1 MIEVEIKVKI
11 IDREESA
18 QKLITLGFEMGH
30 EKKETDIYFD
40 NQEGSFRKGDKA
52 LRIRQYENLTL
63 NKKVSCITYK
73 GPKLDQVSMTR
84 KELEMKI
91 ESGETGVEILKNLG
105 FFPVHPVVKFRQY
118 FHKGDVNACLD
129 QVEGLG
135 DYLELEI
142 IVESKDKRE
151 EALSHIMD
159 LLTCLGYE
167 KEDIIRTS
175 YLSMLQ
181 KKSISYEL

>member
-1 MIEVEIKVKI
+1 MIEVEVKVKI
-11 IDREESA
+11 EDRNTIEHRLEELAFKKGKLLCETDVYFDRENGE
-18 QKLITLGFEMGH
+18 
-30 EKKETDIYFD
+30 
-40 NQEGSFRKGDKA
+40 FRKGDKA

-63 NKKVSCITYK
+63 NEKVSCITYK

-91 ESGETGVEILKNLG
+91 EDGEMGIEILKNLG
-105 FFPVHPVVKFRQY
+105 FIPVQPVVKLRQY
-118 FHKGDVNACLD
+118 FHKANVTACLD

-135 DYLELEI
+135 AYLELEI
-142 IVESKDKRE
+142 IVESEEKRE
-151 EALSHIMD
+151 EALEHIMD
-159 LLTCLGYE
+159 LLTCLGYG

-181 KKSISYEL
+181 KKLYS